1 MGVFEH
7 FPYTNFHGMNDA
19 WVLKTVKECAAAVD
33 DMETWKEQHQQEYQ
47 ELKEFMDNIN
57 AGNFPDSMYDAMRAW
72 FEANALDLVGSMVK
86 QVYFGLND
94 EGYFIATIPEQ
105 WSDLIF
111 KTTGWDYNTP
121 LQPEF
126 GHLCILY

>member
-1 MGVFEH
+1 MGIFEH
-7 FPYTNFHGMNDA
+7 FPYTNFHDMNDA
-19 WVLKTVKECAAAVD
+19 WVLRVVKECIATVD
-33 DMETWKEQHQQEYQ
+33 NMEEWKSQHQEEYQ
-47 ELKEFMDNIN
+47 ELKDFMDAIN

-72 FEANALDLVGSMVK
+72 FQANALDLVGSMVK
-86 QVYFGLND
+86 QIYFGLND
-94 EGYFIATIPEQ
+94 EGYFIVTIPEQ

-121 LQPEF
+121 LQPEY

>member
-7 FPYTNFHGMNDA
+7 FPYTNFHDMNDA
-19 WVLKTVKECAAAVD
+19 WVLKTVKECKAAVD
-33 DMETWKEQHQQEYQ
+33 DMEAWKEQHKQEYQ
-47 ELKEFMDNIN
+47 ELKEFMDAIN

-72 FEANALDLVGSMVK
+72 FEANAIDLVGSMVK

-94 EGYFIATIPEQ
+94 EGYFIATIPQQ

-121 LQPEF
+121 LQPEY